1 MDDGSL
7 MNPVS
12 YITYDTSS
20 NENRTPWT
28 IKIGQ
33 TVRMTEQ
40 KHRLMQ
46 AIKEAGYDKPTDAW
60 RAHRRALEISQDLI
74 ISNTNGNRP
83 ISKKAAEKYAR
94 VFGHS
99 PGWYLYGNKG
109 ESDTTNGASKPATP
123 DMVSQLAEVFADLV
137 KAPPET
143 QSRALK
149 LLQKTVYGQVG
160 SKSREMS
167 TKQSS

>member
-1 MDDGSL
+1 
-7 MNPVS
+7 
-12 YITYDTSS
+12 
-20 NENRTPWT
+20 
-28 IKIGQ
+28 
-33 TVRMTEQ
+33 MTDQ

-46 AIKEAGYDKPTDAW
+46 AIQEAGYEKPTDAW
-60 RAHRRALEISQDLI
+60 RANRRSLDISQDLI

-83 ISKKAAEKYAR
+83 ISRKTAEKYAR

-99 PGWYLYGNKG
+99 PGWYLYGDKG
-109 ESDTTNGASKPATP
+109 EAATTIGASQPAAP

-149 LLQKTVYGQVG
+149 LLRKTVYGQVA

>member
-1 MDDGSL
+1 MA
-7 MNPVS
+7 
-12 YITYDTSS
+12 
-20 NENRTPWT
+20 EE
-28 IKIGQ
+28 Q
-33 TVRMTEQ
+33 Q

-46 AIKEAGYDKPTDAW
+46 AIREAGYETPTDAW
-60 RAHRRALEISQDLI
+60 RANKHKLGIGQDLI
-74 ISNTNGNRP
+74 ISNTNGNRK
-83 ISKKAAEKYAR
+83 ISVKTAEKYAR

-99 PGWYLYGNKG
+99 PGWYLYGDKG
-109 ESDTTNGASKPATP
+109 ESATTSGASNPAP

-149 LLQKTVYGQVG
+149 LLHKTVYGQVG
-160 SKSREMS
+160 GRSREMS

>member
-1 MDDGSL
+1 
-7 MNPVS
+7 
-12 YITYDTSS
+12 
-20 NENRTPWT
+20 
-28 IKIGQ
+28 
-33 TVRMTEQ
+33 MTEQ

-46 AIKEAGYDKPTDAW
+46 AIKEAGYEKPTDAW
-60 RAHRRALEISQDLI
+60 RDNKRALEISQDLI

-83 ISKKAAEKYAR
+83 ISKKAAEKYAQ

-99 PGWYLYGNKG
+99 PGWYLYGDKG
-109 ESDTTNGASKPATP
+109 EAGVTVPGASKPAAP

-143 QSRALK
+143 QGRALK
-149 LLQKTVYGQVG
+149 LLRTTVYGKVG
-160 SKSREMS
+160 SRSREMS

>member
-1 MDDGSL
+1 
-7 MNPVS
+7 
-12 YITYDTSS
+12 
-20 NENRTPWT
+20 
-28 IKIGQ
+28 
-33 TVRMTEQ
+33 MTEP

-46 AIKEAGYDKPTDAW
+46 AIRDAGFDKPTEAW
-60 RAHRRALEISQDLI
+60 RANQRALGISQDLM

-83 ISKKAAEKYAR
+83 ISRKAAEKYAQ
-94 VFGHS
+94 VFGRTA
-99 PGWYLYGNKG
+99 GWYLYGD
-109 ESDTTNGASKPATP
+109 ESDAKVPTNGTSKLASP

-149 LLQKTVYGQVG
+149 LLRKTVYARAG
-160 SKSREMS
+160 KSREMS